1 MEEIIG
7 LLFHARNIAHKE
19 HLKTKSFAQ
28 HMALGS
34 FYDEVIELADKL
46 AEAYQGDEGIMK
58 DIPLFNKEADCMI
71 DDFLVKQVNMIE
83 KLRVSATKRT
93 AIQNII
99 DEVISLYLSTI
110 YKLRNLS

>member
-7 LLFHARNIAHKE
+7 LLFYARTITHIE
-19 HLKTKSFAQ
+19 HLRTKSYAQ
-28 HMALGS
+28 HKALGK
-34 FYDEVIELADKL
+34 FYDEVIELADDL
-46 AEAYQGDEGIMK
+46 AEAYQGDEGIMT
-58 DIPLFNKEADCMI
+58 DIPLFATKPVEAI

-83 KLRVSATKRT
+83 RLRDAASSRS

-99 DEVISLYLSTI
+99 DEIIGLYLSTI

>member
-7 LLFHARNIAHKE
+7 LLFHARNVTHKE
-19 HLKTKSFAQ
+19 HLKTKSYAQ
-28 HMALGS
+28 HKALGH
-34 FYDEVIELADKL
+34 FYEDVIEFADKL
-46 AEAYQGDEGIMK
+46 AEAYQGDEGIMA
-58 DIPLFNKEADCMI
+58 DIPLFANTPLEPI

-83 KLRVSATKRT
+83 KLRHTASGRS

-99 DEVISLYLSTI
+99 DEIIGLYLSTI

>member
-19 HLKTKSFAQ
+19 HLKTKNYAQ
-28 HMALGS
+28 HKALRS
-34 FYDEVIELADKL
+34 FYDDVIDLADKL

-83 KLRVSATKRT
+83 KLRVSASKRS

-99 DEVISLYLSTI
+99 DEVIGLYLSTI

>member
-19 HLKTKSFAQ
+19 HLKTKSYAQ

-34 FYDEVIELADKL
+34 FYDDVIDLADKL

-83 KLRVSATKRT
+83 KLRVSASKRS

-99 DEVISLYLSTI
+99 DEVIGLYLSTI

>member
-7 LLFHARNIAHKE
+7 LLFHARNVTHKE
-19 HLKTKSFAQ
+19 HLRTKSYAA
-28 HMALGS
+28 HKALGH
-34 FYDEVIELADKL
+34 FYEDVIELADDL
-46 AEAYQGDEGIMK
+46 AEAYQGDEGIMA
-58 DIPLFNKEADCMI
+58 DIPLFATTPTEPI

-83 KLRVSATKRT
+83 KLRHSASSRS

-99 DEVISLYLSTI
+99 DSILALYLSTI

>member
-7 LLFHARNIAHKE
+7 LLFHARTIAHRE
-19 HLKTKSFAQ
+19 HLKTKSFSQ

-34 FYDEVIELADKL
+34 FYDEVIDFADKL
-46 AEAYQGDEGIMK
+46 AEAYQGYEGIMK
-58 DIPLFNKEADCMI
+58 DIPLFSKVPTESI
-71 DDFLVKQVNMIE
+71 DDFLENQMKMIE
-83 KLRVSATKRT
+83 KLRVNACKLS

-99 DEVISLYLSTI
+99 DEVIGLYLSTI

>member
-7 LLFHARNIAHKE
+7 LLFHARNVAHKE

-28 HMALGS
+28 HMALGT

-46 AEAYQGDEGIMK
+46 AEAYQGDEGIMA
-58 DIPLFNKEADCMI
+58 DIPLFATTPNETI
-71 DDFLVKQVNMIE
+71 DNFLVKQVNMIE
-83 KLRVSATKRT
+83 KLRDAASSRT

-99 DEVISLYLSTI
+99 DEVIGLYLSTI